1 MHRNYYFISATVLV
15 LVALAVGFALGG
27 SPGVS
32 HSVDEIIGLQPFLS
46 QVIDNIGKI
55 QSTSDEIDQLRNDVN
70 FIAERQGIPLNYR
83 ITSAVATL
91 FIDQGDAYLTT
102 DVRTSLA
109 SQGCHLL
116 KKNVGSKRST
126 SSRLFSLPQIDGG
139 TRWSLDRDSAYQ
151 NNDGICNN
159 VLKDANN
166 RYYFNAY
173 CWYDSSSDSEVKAY
187 LQEGTAD
194 ASGFLNNCAT

>member
-1 MHRNYYFISATVLV
+1 M
-15 LVALAVGFALGG
+15 
-27 SPGVS
+27 
-32 HSVDEIIGLQPFLS
+32 
-46 QVIDNIGKI
+46 
-55 QSTSDEIDQLRNDVN
+55 
-70 FIAERQGIPLNYR
+70 
-83 ITSAVATL
+83 
-91 FIDQGDAYLTT
+91 
-102 DVRTSLA
+102 
-109 SQGCHLL
+109 
-116 KKNVGSKRST
+116 
-126 SSRLFSLPQIDGG
+126 FSLPQIDGG